1 MNGICFFS
9 AVCISWLQSTHTRRI
24 SGVKRVEHAAGK
36 RTGKSFNMKLEF
48 IAFNIKL
55 FSCCGAV
62 TADEL
67 SNVRDRPRSWELRQL
82 QPWVPLIHSQFNSSL
97 TFATSLVL
105 AIMKAMMIIWI
116 KINDKPRMSQNF
128 NLFRRNFST
137 DRPLTLWKCLQ
148 GDLTHW
154 EPESKNWI
162 SY

>member
-1 MNGICFFS
+1 MEYVFLVRCVFRDFK
-9 AVCISWLQSTHTRRI
+9 AHTLAGYPGLSVLSMRR
-24 SGVKRVEHAAGK
+24 GRE
-36 RTGKSFNMKLEF
+36 TESFNMKLEF

-62 TADEL
+62 TGGES

-82 QPWVPLIHSQFNSSL
+82 QPWVPLSFSQFNSSL